1 MYKLD
6 LASIWLCYFTWYL
19 TCIIDPRFYDI
30 SDKTLDRQQ
39 IPKDSKLRFV
49 YINKNAY
56 PQLKCIAIEAIIFF
70 FLNIIYTIVAFI
82 LYAVLKNDLI
92 VERISLWYLFIFM
105 IVTGVTFFVVNFK
118 K

>member
-6 LASIWLCYFTWYL
+6 LASIWYIYFTWYL

-39 IPKDSKLRFV
+39 IPKDSKLRFI
-49 YINKNAY
+49 YINKNAS
-56 PQLKCIAIEAIIFF
+56 PQLKCFAIEAIIFF

-92 VERISLWYLFIFM
+92 VERISFWYFFLSIA
-105 IVTGVTFFVVNFK
+105 IPGVTVFVVNLK

>member
-1 MYKLD
+1 MYKLV
-6 LASIWLCYFTWYL
+6 LALIWYFYFTWYL
-19 TCIIDPRFYDI
+19 CVIIWPNFGGI

-39 IPKDSKLRFV
+39 IPKDSKLRLI

-82 LYAVLKNDLI
+82 LFAILKDDQIVYRISFWYFFLSIAIPGVTGMVVVLK
-92 VERISLWYLFIFM
+92 
-105 IVTGVTFFVVNFK
+105 K
-118 K
+118 

>member
-6 LASIWLCYFTWYL
+6 LAVIWLGYFTWYL
-19 TCIIDPRFYDI
+19 CVIIWPSFAGI
-30 SDKTLDRQQ
+30 SCKVLNRQQ

-82 LYAVLKNDLI
+82 LFAILKDDQI
-92 VERISLWYLFIFM
+92 VGRISLWYLFLFM